1 MDKVLTRELVAAQ
14 LKNMSEYT
22 KSTNPIHCLDWMKK
36 LVAEL
41 EAQKAAGCFVGAWE
55 GKW

>member
-1 MDKVLTRELVAAQ
+1 MSKILTRELVAAQ

-22 KSTNPIHCLDWMKK
+22 QNTNPIYCLDWMKK

-41 EAQKAAGCFVGAWE
+41 EEQKSAGCFEGCWE